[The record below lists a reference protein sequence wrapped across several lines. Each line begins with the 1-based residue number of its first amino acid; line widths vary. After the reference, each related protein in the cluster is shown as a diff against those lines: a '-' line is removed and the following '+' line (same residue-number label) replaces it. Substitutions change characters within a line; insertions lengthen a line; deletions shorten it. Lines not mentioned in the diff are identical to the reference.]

1 VIVAGITGWLESLV
15 TNLVCFIITA
25 LVRALNLILVA
36 LGALLEAVA
45 ALMPDM
51 PALPSTPAEVTAVMG
66 WVNWFFPVGTTV
78 AVLTFLLT
86 AWLLW
91 QGVAIGLRWAKA
103 TSS

>member
-1 VIVAGITGWLESLV
+1 MILAGITGWLESLV

-36 LGALLEAVA
+36 LGALIEALVSI
-45 ALMPDM
+45 LPNMPS
-51 PALPSTPAEVTAVMG
+51 LPETPAEVGEVMG
-66 WVNWFFPVGTTV
+66 WVNWFFPVGTTI
-78 AVLTFLLT
+78 AVLAFLLT

-103 TSS
+103 TSA